1 MGQALGLLLWGPS
14 FTGLMLRTLDLS
26 CRVVGKLDN
35 NAGHDDNVGDF
46 FLSTDIIEMDM
57 LSVVG
62 GDQWRTIEMVFYRLD
77 GKDVVQQHLSFRT
90 LAEWSGHRR

>member
-1 MGQALGLLLWGPS
+1 MTIPQ
-14 FTGLMLRTLDLS
+14 LS
-26 CRVVGKLDN
+26 P
-35 NAGHDDNVGDF
+35 
-46 FLSTDIIEMDM
+46 FLSPTFEIGV